1 MRKKKYN
8 YYRFK
13 KSGQKTP
20 RPAVRQ
26 REGLVSRIVPK
37 SISRVRK
44 DMESWRRALRQA
56 DSVERPRRRE
66 LIDLYADVMLD
77 ALLTSQIEQRI

>member
-1 MRKKKYN
+1 MRKRKYN
-8 YYRFK
+8 YYRFRNG
-13 KSGQKTP
+13 GQKKPVP
-20 RPAVRQ
+20 RIRQ
-26 REGLVSRIVPK
+26 REGLVRQIVPK

-66 LIDLYADVMLD
+66 LMDLYARRAPYEPD
-77 ALLTSQIEQRI
+77 